1 MLKPEILIIDE
12 PSTGQDFLMIKEL
25 MSIFQNL
32 HDNNHTIITVTH
44 NPYVITHY
52 AKEVI
57 IMDNG
62 KIIGKISIKEFLEN
76 EKLQKIAA
84 FVPL

>member
-25 MSIFQNL
+25 MSIFQDL
-32 HDNNHTIITVTH
+32 HDKNHTIITVTH
-44 NPYVITHY
+44 NSYVITHY

-62 KIIGKISIKEFLEN
+62 NLIGKISTMEFLEN
-76 EKLQKIAA
+76 EELQKIAA
-84 FVPL
+84 FVPP